1 MSDSNSDFYNI
12 LREFLSIEKISAC
25 ILGRDGKKV
34 FEYFVSPEEEKSI
47 KDELGVD
54 RLKDIAASFTD
65 YDVSDVNDISSNG
78 PGKYRALAVRDS
90 AGKVR
95 LVLFLFT
102 GSTDD
107 ALFDRQTRA
116 VSDSLTMYCSL
127 TSELSVRT
135 EQVRKNEEDISSLEH
150 SKRLFRYLSMLIDDI
165 SFKVPFDDAADDIVK
180 QSALCVDFDLAVI
193 IKAENG
199 RVKTLKQFRPGD
211 SASDVSL
218 NGMEKKELPFMDGKT
233 YTISSDS
240 IISKEFKDFFEK
252 CGIKAGIFI
261 PIGEKEGDL
270 YLCFLKTGGDKTWQS
285 DEISFVRQ
293 AGAILR
299 AKFDFSEYYT
309 ALTEID
315 DFVKTVFEN
324 SASAVAVYNAETKE
338 PLYKNSLAELLFA
351 DPLNEELFSRQFL
364 IPGPAEDEEK
374 MTGEFS
380 ASGTGDAFQVNMTR
394 ARQRGGIKVL
404 VVMITDI
411 TKQKQYQK
419 KLKESADID
428 DLTGLYNRHRFHL
441 DFETAINDAKRGSG
455 QGTLI
460 LLDLDDF
467 NVLNDGLGHV
477 LADKFLKKAA
487 WSIQELVKKDA
498 QCYRIGGDQFAILI
512 PYSGYENA
520 KKMALQIQS
529 RFEKPFSLDGN
540 DYYCT
545 AGMGVVNFPQ
555 DGDNE
560 DDLISRVDFALHQA
574 KSRGKNQ
581 IDVFTDIEVKMPPDR
596 LNIEKALREAVADDC
611 KEFLVYYQPVVDI
624 TSGESRCCGAE
635 ALVRWDSHKLG
646 FMPPDKF
653 IPLAEYLGLI
663 IPIGEHVLLE
673 ACRRCRHWNEFGH
686 PEYRVNV
693 NLSVLQLLQKDIINV
708 IANAIKVTGINP
720 DNLVLEVTEGMAIND
735 MDRMKEVLEKI
746 HDLGVR
752 LALDDFGTGY
762 SSLSHM
768 KDLPFDELKID
779 KCFVDD
785 IDKDDYSDAFVRSVS
800 QLADAVNLNVVVE
813 GVERDRQQDV
823 LKGMD
828 VDMIQGFLYD
838 KPLPQDEFEK
848 RWL

>member
-299 AKFDFSEYYT
+299 AKFDFIEYYT

-338 PLYKNSLAELLFA
+338 SLY
-351 DPLNEELFSRQFL
+351 
-364 IPGPAEDEEK
+364 
-374 MTGEFS
+374 
-380 ASGTGDAFQVNMTR
+380 
-394 ARQRGGIKVL
+394 
-404 VVMITDI
+404 
-411 TKQKQYQK
+411 
-419 KLKESADID
+419 
-428 DLTGLYNRHRFHL
+428 
-441 DFETAINDAKRGSG
+441 
-455 QGTLI
+455 
-460 LLDLDDF
+460 
-467 NVLNDGLGHV
+467 
-477 LADKFLKKAA
+477 
-487 WSIQELVKKDA
+487 
-498 QCYRIGGDQFAILI
+498 
-512 PYSGYENA
+512 
-520 KKMALQIQS
+520 
-529 RFEKPFSLDGN
+529 
-540 DYYCT
+540 
-545 AGMGVVNFPQ
+545 
-555 DGDNE
+555 
-560 DDLISRVDFALHQA
+560 
-574 KSRGKNQ
+574 
-581 IDVFTDIEVKMPPDR
+581 
-596 LNIEKALREAVADDC
+596 
-611 KEFLVYYQPVVDI
+611 
-624 TSGESRCCGAE
+624 
-635 ALVRWDSHKLG
+635 
-646 FMPPDKF
+646 
-653 IPLAEYLGLI
+653 
-663 IPIGEHVLLE
+663 
-673 ACRRCRHWNEFGH
+673 
-686 PEYRVNV
+686 
-693 NLSVLQLLQKDIINV
+693 
-708 IANAIKVTGINP
+708 
-720 DNLVLEVTEGMAIND
+720 
-735 MDRMKEVLEKI
+735 
-746 HDLGVR
+746 
-752 LALDDFGTGY
+752 
-762 SSLSHM
+762 
-768 KDLPFDELKID
+768 
-779 KCFVDD
+779 
-785 IDKDDYSDAFVRSVS
+785 
-800 QLADAVNLNVVVE
+800 
-813 GVERDRQQDV
+813 
-823 LKGMD
+823 
-828 VDMIQGFLYD
+828 
-838 KPLPQDEFEK
+838 
-848 RWL
+848 